1 MKHNVS
7 NNTKDL
13 GLTFQ
18 PCTVSLRQ
26 PRAEPAL
33 ACCYALTR
41 PSTGF
46 ASPSEVWKCVCC
58 KVHKNISLSTK
69 QTLVHVWL
77 RDSTEIKLYFFSLH
91 IQNTK
96 WFKFK
101 LLRNFVSTYCTSW
114 YFWSVFLVCYIF
126 VHKVK
131 P

>member
-77 RDSTEIKLYFFSLH
+77 RDSTEIKLYFFS
-91 IQNTK
+91 
-96 WFKFK
+96 
-101 LLRNFVSTYCTSW
+101 STYKTQNGLSLNFYAILCPHIVLLGTFGLFSWFVIFLCT
-114 YFWSVFLVCYIF
+114 
-126 VHKVK
+126 K